1 VPAADRGGL
10 ETSASAER
18 RVIDV
23 DPKIR
28 DGVPG
33 AVPAPSS
40 GVAVPAP
47 SSGVAVPAP
56 SSSVAV
62 PAPSSGVAVPA
73 PSSGVAVPAPSSGA
87 AGRRAAPGGGRLIDY
102 LTLALLTLIWSTTW
116 AAIRI
121 GLRGI
126 PPFTGV
132 ALRFGIG
139 AGALLALARPLGVRF
154 GRGGAGRAGGRLA
167 GSAGSAGSA
176 GREAAPVSPWRV
188 WLFNGVLTFFLAY
201 GVLYWAEQ
209 WVPSGLASVLFA
221 TSPLWVALAAHVALP
236 GERLTGATVAGVAI
250 GFGGVALIFSD
261 DLRALGGPHVA
272 GAAALLLISPLAS
285 AIGVVGVKRWG
296 AGIHP
301 LSTAAVPMALTAG
314 AMGCVALA
322 VEHGR
327 AVTFDL
333 ASVGALLYLALC
345 GSALAFTLYFW
356 LLGRLPATTL
366 SLINYMTPVLALW
379 IGSAALHETVTPRTL
394 GGSALVVGGV
404 AVALRARQPRRRA

>member
-1 VPAADRGGL
+1 MPAQSAAAVAGAGG
-10 ETSASAER
+10 AAAP
-18 RVIDV
+18 DV
-23 DPKIR
+23 
-28 DGVPG
+28 GG
-33 AVPAPSS
+33 AVTVTVAGPGG
-40 GVAVPAP
+40 GVR
-47 SSGVAVPAP
+47 
-56 SSSVAV
+56 
-62 PAPSSGVAVPA
+62 
-73 PSSGVAVPAPSSGA
+73 A
-87 AGRRAAPGGGRLIDY
+87 AAARRRAAPGGGRWIDY

-167 GSAGSAGSA
+167 GSAGSAAGSA

-366 SLINYMTPVLALW
+366 SLINYLTPVLALW

>member
-1 VPAADRGGL
+1 LAADR
-10 ETSASAER
+10 
-18 RVIDV
+18 V
-23 DPKIR
+23 DPGLDPR
-28 DGVPG
+28 VAAGAPG
-33 AVPAPSS
+33 GASTPGGA
-40 GVAVPAP
+40 
-47 SSGVAVPAP
+47 
-56 SSSVAV
+56 
-62 PAPSSGVAVPA
+62 
-73 PSSGVAVPAPSSGA
+73 GA
-87 AGRRAAPGGGRLIDY
+87 AAAPGGGEDRGAAASSAQADRGATTSSAQPSRGTLIDY

-139 AGALLALARPLGVRF
+139 AVALLVLARALGVRL
-154 GRGGAGRAGGRLA
+154 GAGA
-167 GSAGSAGSA
+167 
-176 GREAAPVSPWRV
+176 SPWRV
-188 WLFNGVLTFFLAY
+188 WLFNGVLTFFIAY

-236 GERLTGATVAGVAI
+236 GERLNVATAAGVAI

-296 AGIHP
+296 AGMHP
-301 LSTAAVPMALTAG
+301 LSTAAVPMVLTAG

-322 VEHGR
+322 AEHGQP
-327 AVTFDL
+327 VTFGV
-333 ASVGALLYLALC
+333 APVAALLYLALC

-366 SLINYMTPVLALW
+366 SLINYLTPVLALW
-379 IGSAALHETVTPRTL
+379 IGSSALHEAVTPRTL

-404 AVALRARQPRRRA
+404 AVALRARQRRPGGAGH